1 MSTDY
6 FTEYL
11 RENIKYNP
19 ETGQLFWSKPGK
31 MRKLDKPLGSVI
43 PSGHRQLS
51 IMNMSFPAATIIW
64 RLVYGR
70 APEGI
75 IDHINH
81 NPDDN
86 RLCNLREAVNK
97 ENALNRK
104 AYPRPLTPHIPHNIE
119 QRPSGNY
126 RAHVQKNR
134 RIHYSPTVKTL
145 DEAILLRDQLLEKLG
160 FHENH
165 GK

>member
-6 FTEYL
+6 FVDYL
-11 RENIKYNP
+11 RENITYNP
-19 ETGQLFWSKPGK
+19 ETGQLFWSKPDK
-31 MRKLDKPLGSVI
+31 MRKLDKPIGSVI
-43 PSGHRQLS
+43 PSGHRNIS
-51 IMNMSFPAATIIW
+51 IMNMSFPAAGIIW
-64 RLVYGR
+64 RIVYGC
-70 APEGI
+70 APKGV

-86 RLCNLREAVNK
+86 RLCNLRDATNGG
-97 ENALNRK
+97 NDLNRK
-104 AYPRPLTPHIPHNIE
+104 AYPRPLNPYLPHNIH

-126 RAHVQKNR
+126 RAQVQKNR
-134 RIHYSPTVKTL
+134 KIHCSPSVKTL
-145 DEAILLRDQLLEKLG
+145 EEAIRLRDQLLEKLG